1 MILNKNFWF
10 GVLIIVFNELVG
22 KKPPLDINDILK
34 FNPLKSL
41 TSDKDKKKKLKDLKI
56 NKKLLFLLNHF

>member
-1 MILNKNFWF
+1 MILNKKNFWF

-34 FNPLKSL
+34 FNPLRVSHL
-41 TSDKDKKKKLKDLKI
+41 IKI
-56 NKKLLFLLNHF
+56 KEKN